1 MLVKITTDTLTLNSG
16 EERLAVFLRRA
27 IPIKMLRKARLDTAR
42 AELRADAGE
51 VDDEQ
56 QEIALAESIADI
68 SPESDVEAVM
78 ARRYSKALAIEEAEK
93 AVDDYN
99 RVYDRKNMDATAPQ
113 RKAAQLAGD
122 RAMFISAL
130 LAMNSVE
137 SKLIGPANQG
147 VQYSRVGLYLLR
159 YIKWCDDTIAS
170 AANGTYVANKT
181 PPKFYDL

>member
-1 MLVKITTDTLTLNSG
+1 MTYDITSDTLSSG

-27 IPIKMLRKARLDTAR
+27 VPIKMLRKARLYTAR
-42 AELRADAGE
+42 AEIRADAEE
-51 VDDEQ
+51 VDAEQ

-93 AVDDYN
+93 AVDNYN

-113 RKAAQLAGD
+113 RKAAKLAGD

-130 LAMNSVE
+130 MAMNVVE
-137 SKLIGPANQG
+137 PKLIGPANQG
-147 VQYSRVGLYLLR
+147 VQYSGVGVYLLR
-159 YIKWCDDTIAS
+159 YIKWCDDTIDS
-170 AANGTYVANKT
+170 IANGTYDST
-181 PPKFYDL
+181 SMPPALYI